1 MKKSLES
8 LYSESEKPQAM
19 EKVSDALDSAEP
31 AELFNNTY
39 DMAQQR
45 ALEEGAY
52 TSALEVW
59 KFELAESLKRGEVI
73 PGRLGVRSLAW
84 DWVQTMKPV
93 LQQHI
98 LNVCPPDVNHYGQEM
113 RVSLDKDTENAR
125 LDKIWL
131 SALPV
136 ATLCAITIMEVI
148 RHQVSEARSNGC
160 KATTLIANVGRAVE
174 KEMQAGDLVR
184 KENKGLHP
192 KNINL
197 RQLLTKKRTAERYA
211 AKFHKDVVKGT
222 LGGTTYWPYEWRS
235 DVRMRVRPFVITLM
249 LVRGSFGNQSP

>member
-1 MKKSLES
+1 MKKSLET
-8 LYSESEKPQAM
+8 LYSDSERPEAM
-19 EKVSDALDSAEP
+19 DKVSDALDGVEP
-31 AELFNNTY
+31 AELFSNTY

-73 PGRLGVRSLAW
+73 PGRLGIRGLAW
-84 DWVQTMKPV
+84 DWVQAMKPV
-93 LQQHI
+93 LEQQI
-98 LNVCPPDVNHYGQEM
+98 INVCPPDVNQYGQEM
-113 RVSLDKDTENAR
+113 RISLDKDTESAR
-125 LDKIWL
+125 LDKVWL

-136 ATLCAITIMEVI
+136 ETLCAITITEVI

-174 KEMQAGDLVR
+174 KEMQAADLVR

-197 RQLLTKKRTAERYA
+197 RQLMTRKRTAERYA
-211 AKFHKDVVKGT
+211 AKFHKEVVQGT
-222 LGGTTYWPYEWRS
+222 LGGTSYWPYEWRA
-235 DVRMRVRPFVITLM
+235 DVRIRVH
-249 LVRGSFGNQSP
+249 SFRDYSNSRALQFW

>member
-19 EKVSDALDSAEP
+19 ENVSDLLNSAEQ
-31 AELFNNTY
+31 AEMFNNTY

-52 TSALEVW
+52 NSALEVW
-59 KFELAESLKRGEVI
+59 KFELTESLKRGEII
-73 PGRLGVRSLAW
+73 PGRLGIRGLSW
-84 DWVQTMKPV
+84 DWVQAMKPI
-93 LQQHI
+93 LENHI
-98 LNVCPPDVNHYGQEM
+98 SNVVPPDVNHHGQDM
-113 RVSLDKDTENAR
+113 RVSLEKDTENCR

-136 ATLCAITIMEVI
+136 ETLCAITIMEVI
-148 RHQVSEARSNGC
+148 RHQVSESRSNGC

-174 KEMQAGDLVR
+174 KEMQARDLVR

-211 AKFHKDVVKGT
+211 AKFHKDVVNGS
-222 LGGTTYWPYEWRS
+222 LGGTTYWPYEWRM
-235 DVRMRVRPFVITLM
+235 DVRMRVYTYYSQL
-249 LVRGSFGNQSP
+249 